1 MGAESLPLLS
11 RRLIREARFQDRPDL
26 GVPGPGLFDLP
37 VKVFQIGLGGYIR
50 GHADVFLH
58 DAIAAGAY
66 GGRAAAIQPNSVE
79 APRKLAAQDNLYTVV
94 SVGGTEARPEF
105 RYKIV
110 GSLACAVAARERWAE
125 ALSWAEGEIDLVTMV
140 VTESGVRPDPAD
152 RLDAAPPRSAMGKLT
167 AFLHRRWQSR
177 PNSCLAVLD
186 SDNVAE
192 NGEQVREAVLAMA
205 DAWGLGGRFRDWLRA
220 SVTFPVT
227 LGDRMVPGFP
237 RDEAV
242 LRRHWEA
249 LGYRDEGM
257 VLAEPFS
264 LWVVEDRFPGR
275 RPALDAAGVKFVT
288 DVRAYERMKI
298 AILNGAHTGLVHAA
312 ALMGVAYVRDA
323 VRHPLLRPHAERL
336 MFREVAPYFEIA
348 GEDPTQYARDALAR
362 FANPHL
368 DHTTYQ
374 ICTDGSTKARHRL
387 IPSLVRHVEKAGA
400 TPPHLAFAV
409 SALLRYLT
417 PAGRGEAQDAKGTL
431 RRGVLGRRD
440 DGTTYLIDDPR
451 ADLLSGLPLGS
462 GSDRTALDAVLGPI
476 LADASLWGVNLRAA
490 GGAAEAVQQYYAE
503 MRAGGVEAALR
514 GVLGEGGD

>member
-1 MGAESLPLLS
+1 MGVESLPLLS
-11 RRLIREARFQDRPDL
+11 RGLIREARFRDRPDL
-26 GVPGPGLFDLP
+26 EVPRGGLFDLS
-37 VKVFQIGLGGYIR
+37 VRVFQIGLGGYIR

-58 DAIAAGAY
+58 DAVVAGAY
-66 GGRAAAIQPNSVE
+66 GGRVAAIQPNSLE
-79 APRKLAAQDNLYTVV
+79 APRRLAAQDNLYTVV

-110 GSLACAVAARERWAE
+110 GSLARAVAARERWAE

-140 VTESGVRPDPAD
+140 VTESGFRADPED

-167 AFLHRRWQSR
+167 AFLHRRWQRCPTS
-177 PNSCLAVLD
+177 SLAVLD

-192 NGEQVREAVLAMA
+192 NGERVREAVLAMA
-205 DAWGLGGRFRDWLRA
+205 DAWKLEGRFRDWLRA

-264 LWVVEDRFPGR
+264 LWAVEDRFVGR

-288 DVRAYERMKI
+288 DVRVYERMKI
-298 AILNGAHTGLVHAA
+298 ALLNGAHTGLVHAA
-312 ALMGVAYVRDA
+312 ALMGVVYVRDA
-323 VRHPLLRPHAERL
+323 VRHPLLRPHVERL
-336 MFREVAPYFEIA
+336 MFREVAPHFEIA
-348 GEDPTQYARDALAR
+348 GEDPAQYARDALAR

-387 IPSLVRHVEKAGA
+387 IPSLVRYVEKTGA

-409 SALLRYLT
+409 AALLRYLT
-417 PAGRGEAQDAKGTL
+417 PAGEGAAADAKGVV

-451 ADLLSGLPLGS
+451 AGLL
-462 GSDRTALDAVLGPI
+462 RALALTETLDEKTLAARLGPI
-476 LADASLWGVNLRAA
+476 LADASLWGVNLCAT
-490 GGAAEAVQQYYAE
+490 GGAAEAIQQSYAE
-503 MRAGGVEAALR
+503 MRARGVEAALR
-514 GVLGEGGD
+514 GVLGEGA